1 MNQDGKFIYKR
12 EGCPET
18 HYADGYYSMKHT
30 SLFSNHKQKWLLW
43 IIRYSDKCVFW
54 IWYFYMSVTYN
65 IKKEGIS
72 ETVMIPGSEVS
83 GHILVKLIADK
94 LKLREN

>member
-1 MNQDGKFIYKR
+1 
-12 EGCPET
+12 
-18 HYADGYYSMKHT
+18 
-30 SLFSNHKQKWLLW
+30 
-43 IIRYSDKCVFW
+43 
-54 IWYFYMSVTYN
+54 MSVTYN